1 MISRWLL
8 ALVLSVS
15 FALPVHAQD
24 DYPNQPVRLVLP
36 FPPGGGTD
44 ALARILADAM
54 TESMGQQVV
63 VDNRPGAAGNIA
75 SDTVA
80 KAEPDGYTLLL
91 GFSTA
96 LVVNPSLYEDLAFDV
111 EEDFDPIT
119 LIADAQYILV
129 VHPSVPAESVD
140 ELIAH
145 AKENPGELNFSSS
158 GVGGPLHLAAELFK
172 TRADVDIVHIP
183 YDGGGPAAQAV
194 LGGEVDILFGSVAA
208 TKPQVEE
215 GQLRALA
222 TTGLERSDAMPDL
235 PTLDEAG
242 LEGFNV
248 TSWYALLAPA
258 GTPEPIIDKLND
270 EVLKALSLP
279 EVQERLAERGLT
291 PIGSTP
297 EELAQHMEEER
308 KVWSEVIE
316 RAGLEPAEE

>member
-1 MISRWLL
+1 MISRWLV
-8 ALVLSVS
+8 ALVLLVS
-15 FALPVHAQD
+15 FALPVQAQD
-24 DYPNQPVRLVLP
+24 DYPNKPVRLVLP

-96 LVVNPSLYEDLAFDV
+96 LVVNPSLYEDLAFDI

-129 VHPSVPAESVD
+129 THPSVPAESVD

-172 TRADVDIVHIP
+172 NRADVDIVHIP

-208 TKPQVEE
+208 TKPQVDE

-222 TTGLERSDAMPDL
+222 TTGLERSDALPDL

-297 EELAQHMEEER
+297 EELAQHMAEER
-308 KVWSEVIE
+308 EVWSEVIE
-316 RAGLEPAEE
+316 RAGLEPEEE